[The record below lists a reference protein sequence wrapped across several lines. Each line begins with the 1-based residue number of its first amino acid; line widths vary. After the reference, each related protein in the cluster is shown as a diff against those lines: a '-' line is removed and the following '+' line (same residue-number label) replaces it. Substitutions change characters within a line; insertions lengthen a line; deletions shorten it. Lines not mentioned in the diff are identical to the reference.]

1 MAIHTERHHS
11 LQHVFVKRMQSNLLS
26 VIRSLTIKY
35 LFTIV
40 RRYKSAI
47 LMVTGDL
54 WTGLLMFWE
63 RYEVIE
69 VHRVNIM
76 ESFLLMESDDGPS
89 PVLCVL

>member
-11 LQHVFVKRMQSNLLS
+11 LQHVFVNRMQSNLMS
-26 VIRSLTIKY
+26 KIRSLIIKD
-35 LFTIV
+35 LFTIE
-40 RRYKSAI
+40 RKFKSAI

-63 RYEVIE
+63 RYELIE
-69 VHRVNIM
+69 VHRVNM

>member
-26 VIRSLTIKY
+26 IIRSLTIKD

-47 LMVTGDL
+47 LMVTGDVR
-54 WTGLLMFWE
+54 TGLLMFWE
-63 RYEVIE
+63 RYE

>member
-1 MAIHTERHHS
+1 MAIHTERHHC
-11 LQHVFVKRMQSNLLS
+11 LQHVFVNRMQSNLMS
-26 VIRSLTIKY
+26 KIRSLIIKD
-35 LFTIV
+35 LFTIE
-40 RRYKSAI
+40 RKFKRAI

-63 RYEVIE
+63 RYELIE
-69 VHRVNIM
+69 VHRVNM

>member
-1 MAIHTERHHS
+1 
-11 LQHVFVKRMQSNLLS
+11 MQSNLLS
-26 VIRSLTIKY
+26 IIRSLTIKD

-47 LMVTGDL
+47 LMVTGDV